1 MMGDCLIFTSPD
13 VKDVPGIGW
22 HRDIQRGA
30 AGFRQP
36 DDGEPLDDSEESER
50 DRWRYAEGAHA
61 AHVAGKPHLVVA
73 WHLALVDDCSFECV
87 PGSHYQFRTAAQHA
101 AMGAAERAPGGA
113 PMPGAVSITLKAG
126 QAVFWTGALLHR
138 GDMRHDRERTTLECH
153 WTCPPPAAPPVGSTA
168 NLSPGGKHWL
178 LKPGVRESFT
188 SPVIVQA
195 YDNWCNSAFR
205 GHVVQ

>member
-1 MMGDCLIFTSPD
+1 MSSCSRSAG
-13 VKDVPGIGW
+13 
-22 HRDIQRGA
+22 QA
-30 AGFRQP
+30 AGGLIRPEVSCRHGCTWLPPSTVQ
-36 DDGEPLDDSEESER
+36 
-50 DRWRYAEGAHA
+50 A
-61 AHVAGKPHLVVA
+61 AAS
-73 WHLALVDDCSFECV
+73 C
-87 PGSHYQFRTAAQHA
+87 
-101 AMGAAERAPGGA
+101 AAERVHSACVTRA
-113 PMPGAVSITLKAG
+113 ARLHSSARPGAVSITLKAG